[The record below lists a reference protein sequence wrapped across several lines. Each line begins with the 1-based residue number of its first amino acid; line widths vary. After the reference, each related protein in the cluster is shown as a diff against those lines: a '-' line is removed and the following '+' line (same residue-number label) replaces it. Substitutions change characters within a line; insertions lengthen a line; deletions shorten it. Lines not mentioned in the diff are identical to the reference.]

1 MSTIKKIK
9 LDNTTYD
16 ISVDW
21 ENIESKPGEIPTK
34 TSDLINDSGFLTAH
48 QDISGKENLSNKTTE
63 INSSYTN
70 VENRNYPTNGAVR
83 KFVGE
88 MIGLEDEYNLETFAQ
103 KATTLSGYG
112 ITDAYT
118 KPTTGIPKTDL
129 AENVQTSLTKADNAT
144 TIETGTITNNYGWY
158 DAGTQLTG
166 TYNLFGDLCI
176 ITGYAQVKTG
186 RGEIWYSLPV
196 AAVQGAAAI
205 AMDGGNYYCIGT
217 SVKDNISVMRIT
229 KMDEENFLENKTIHF
244 VLTYKCQ

>member
-63 INSSYTN
+63 INSSYTD

-176 ITGYAQVKTG
+176 ITGYAEVKTG